1 MSTTF
6 NTTITLIGN
15 DNICNLVKEIGIRYK
30 KLVEVGYDAES
41 MEIVANLFYGESK
54 NSDHLSYQGIR
65 AKWFCLEECD
75 IDSLYFR
82 SANWP
87 LVEIQDHILKHASV
101 LDQRLIVFMEYR
113 DEGSQELGSCYK
125 ILDKGKIISFESRID
140 LSSFYIIDED
150 EEKSSDDE
158 LTMEDVY
165 RKWNLSRKKLFDKLK
180 KKYTWARDD
189 YFVGWK

>member
-1 MSTTF
+1 MSTAF

-15 DNICNLVKEIGIRYK
+15 DNIRNLVKEIGIRYK
-30 KLVEVGYDAES
+30 KLIEVGYGAES
-41 MEIVANLFYGESK
+41 METVANLFYGESK
-54 NSDHLSYQGIR
+54 DSSHLSYQGIR

-82 SANWP
+82 STNWP
-87 LVEIQDHILKHASV
+87 FVEIQDHILKYASV
-101 LDQRLIVFMEYR
+101 LDPRLIVFMEYR

-125 ILDKGKIISFESRID
+125 ILDKGKIISFESKID

-150 EEKSSDDE
+150 EEKSSDNE

-165 RKWNLSRKKLFDKLK
+165 RKWNFSRKELFDNFK
-180 KKYTWARDD
+180 KKYVWAKDD
-189 YFVGWK
+189 YFANWK